1 MKDKI
6 KNIIIILLVILG
18 GAAVYSSYVKDVPG
32 LPNVEGYQRT
42 IDSLN
47 NAILINH
54 KEIAK
59 FDSLNTIQESKIKVL
74 TAKLGNT
81 AAEAAKEHKQHEE
94 DIKRIGA
101 MSNNDVTALFTESFD

>member
-1 MKDKI
+1 MKDNI
-6 KNIIIILLVILG
+6 KNIIIISLVILG
-18 GAAVYSSYVKDVPG
+18 GASLYSLHVKATAG

-59 FDSLNTIQESKIKVL
+59 FDSLNTLQEGKIKKL

-81 AAEAAKEHKQHEE
+81 AALAAKEHKQHEE

>member
-1 MKDKI
+1 MKDSI

-59 FDSLNTIQESKIKVL
+59 FDSLNTIQQNKIKVL
-74 TAKLGNT
+74 TVKLGKT

-101 MSNNDVTALFTESFD
+101 MSNNDVTALFTTSFD

>member
-1 MKDKI
+1 MKDNI
-6 KNIIIILLVILG
+6 KNVIVVLLVILG
-18 GAAVYSSYVKDVPG
+18 GAVVYSLHVKDITE

-59 FDSLNTIQESKIKVL
+59 FDSLNNIQEEKIK
-74 TAKLGNT
+74 KLNVRLSNT
-81 AAEAAKEHKQHEE
+81 AATAAKEHKQHEE